1 MPGVRK
7 RILPVKDSGRAQDA
21 AHASQG
27 TKAGQDQVILF
38 RLIFFVLF
46 FLKDRDTGK
55 TKWIQREPLTIFNL
69 PQATTSPHLNLN
81 LFPNG
86 RGALYNM
93 GRLLRE
99 EMYHQQI

>member
-1 MPGVRK
+1 MPGVRQ

-38 RLIFFVLF
+38 RQLFFFLF

-55 TKWIQREPLTIFNL
+55 NK
-69 PQATTSPHLNLN
+69 
-81 LFPNG
+81 
-86 RGALYNM
+86 
-93 GRLLRE
+93 
-99 EMYHQQI
+99 